1 MNTLK
6 AYLSDKVTLLMSL
19 VGSLMVIFNIV
30 LIFLQLNSSKTV
42 AIIRYNS
49 TTATEFTRGDTSSLY
64 IFALAPIVFFASS
77 MVLAVKIHEKNK
89 PMSVIVIGLSYIVL
103 LFSIIVCSA
112 ILNINK

>member
-6 AYLSDKVTLLMSL
+6 AFLSDKVSLLMSL
-19 VGSLMVIFNIV
+19 VGSLMVVFNIV
-30 LIFLQLNSSKTV
+30 LIFLQINSSKTV

-64 IFALAPIVFFASS
+64 IFALAPIVFFVSL
-77 MVLAVKIHEKNK
+77 MMLAIKIHEKNK
-89 PMSVIVIGLSYIVL
+89 PMSVIIIGLSYVVL
-103 LFSIIVCSA
+103 LFSIIVSSA